1 MKMNI
6 LNLLF
11 LCGQSLEDKL
21 SFFVSIRQPEKF
33 DITKYK
39 LNILRFEEILSF
51 TPTSIFFAPQALK
64 KAPALEKY
72 KDIITFNPSVIGEW
86 RYV

>member
-11 LCGQSLEDKL
+11 LCGQPLEDKL
-21 SFFVSIRQPEKF
+21 SFFASIRQKF
-33 DITKYK
+33 DVTKYK
-39 LNILRFEEILSF
+39 LNVLRFEEILSF
-51 TPTSIFFAPQALK
+51 IPTSIFFAPQALQR
-64 KAPALEKY
+64 APALEKY